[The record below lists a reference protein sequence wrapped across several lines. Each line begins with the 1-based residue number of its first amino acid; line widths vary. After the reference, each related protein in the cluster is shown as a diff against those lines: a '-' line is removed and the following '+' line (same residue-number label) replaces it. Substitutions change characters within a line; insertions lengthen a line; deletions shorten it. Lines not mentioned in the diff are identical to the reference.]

1 MGLITSTFRTMYLTA
16 YKFTLENKI
25 QMISTAKM
33 ELMTSSDEI
42 LGLGNDLE
50 PENPAVKQMQA
61 RAERLSALEKRL
73 DIQMKEYQNRLQ
85 AVQTELQSCEGA
97 MGNAIKESFSYQL

>member
-42 LGLGNDLE
+42 LGLGNDLD
-50 PENPAVKQMQA
+50 PENPAVKKMQA
-61 RAERLSALEKRL
+61 RAERISVLEKRL